1 MATRRKN
8 VIAHRSSPA
17 TPARFISERNAL
29 SISCGEETLVL
40 GVAKQDDVITRNGK
54 SAAAGGLAHHTL
66 RTVAHDSTTE
76 PFSTNEG
83 DPSGVAFANRFTYG
97 HSNQR
102 VIETTPLTEHMLEIL
117 PRLNSLHARCVYR
130 C

>member
-1 MATRRKN
+1 MFLPGTAGALHKRTQRLVHLLRRGN
-8 VIAHRSSPA
+8 PR
-17 TPARFISERNAL
+17 L
-29 SISCGEETLVL
+29 GSC
-40 GVAKQDDVITRNGK
+40 KQDDVITRNGK

-66 RTVAHDSTTE
+66 RSVAHDGTTE
-76 PFSTNEG
+76 SLSTNEG